1 MCIYLQ
7 HPALGSIRE
16 VRAKVAPVVSD
27 EIDDLEFGFD
37 LHTCMCGEGVMVV
50 EGRRG
55 DGSGGEKRRIAA
67 LGIKWD

>member
-37 LHTCMCGEGVMVV
+37 LHTYVW
-50 EGRRG
+50 RRG